1 MIKPIV
7 TDKKEL
13 SEICCASKLNTI
25 YTKEAA
31 QDLLDTANSLYRKCD
46 GLAAN
51 QIGYSARIII
61 VKLSSGFTVM
71 INPEYIEQ
79 AGKLKSGKEGC
90 LSCPE
95 TISKPVSVKR
105 HYKIKIKYTDVDGT
119 ERIVKYKNYFARVI
133 QHEMDHLDGISII

>member
-31 QDLLDTANSLYRKCD
+31 QDLLDTANSLWKKCD

-51 QIGYSARIII
+51 QIGYNARIII
-61 VKLSSGFTVM
+61 VKFGSGFTVM
-71 INPEYIEQ
+71 INPEYIEKK
-79 AGKLKSGKEGC
+79 GKLKSGKEGC

-119 ERIVKYKNYFARVI
+119 ERIVKYKNYFARII
-133 QHEMDHLDGISII
+133 QHEMDHLDGISIV